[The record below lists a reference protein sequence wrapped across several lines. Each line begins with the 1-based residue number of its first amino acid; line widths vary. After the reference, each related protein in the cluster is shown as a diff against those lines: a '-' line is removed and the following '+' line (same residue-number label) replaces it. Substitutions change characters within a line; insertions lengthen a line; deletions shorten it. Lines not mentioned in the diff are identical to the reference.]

1 MKKEYYQKPTTD
13 VVKLQNT
20 GILMDSKTQQ
30 VQGLIATMNGQFTEE
45 DIPLL

>member
-1 MKKEYYQKPTTD
+1 MKNKDYEKPATE

-30 VQGLIATMNGQFTEE
+30 VQALIATMNGQFTEE
-45 DIPLL
+45 DIPLP